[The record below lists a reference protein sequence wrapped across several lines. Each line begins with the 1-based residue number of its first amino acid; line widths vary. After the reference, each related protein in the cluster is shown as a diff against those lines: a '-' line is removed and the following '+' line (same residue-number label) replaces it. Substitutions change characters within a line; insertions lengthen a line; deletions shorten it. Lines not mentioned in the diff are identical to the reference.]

1 MGGNAVFAYHQAF
14 DIEGDSGMIARGYG
28 TACKIVRASK
38 SNVIESQRLLTAA
51 IRDAENQRNQH
62 NRKMSSTSA
71 DLGVAGPAGLAG
83 GSESLLRRSQS
94 FDSTM
99 SSPRSRGSV

>member
-62 NRKMSSTSA
+62 HRRMILLLILEGRVTCHREA
-71 DLGVAGPAGLAG
+71 ALLDLLQPVACDL
-83 GSESLLRRSQS
+83 
-94 FDSTM
+94 DSVDSM
-99 SSPRSRGSV
+99 GC